1 MSAEEQK
8 QTISLQHEQCMVQE
22 YVVVRAEENGVT
34 IFGLTRGK
42 DTRLSHSEK
51 LDQGEVMLLQF
62 TQHVSAVKIRGK
74 ACIYTKHGI
83 VESGQ

>member
-1 MSAEEQK
+1 MSLEEKNVHTEQL
-8 QTISLQHEQCMVQE
+8 ISPQE

-62 TQHVSAVKIRGK
+62 TQHVSAVKVRGK
-74 ACIYTKHGI
+74 ARIYTKHGVI
-83 VESGQ
+83 EAG

>member
-1 MSAEEQK
+1 MSTEEQNLHPE
-8 QTISLQHEQCMVQE
+8 QILQPQE
-22 YVVVRAEENGVT
+22 YVAVRAEENGVT

-62 TQHVSAVKIRGK
+62 TQHVSAVKVRGK

-83 VESGQ
+83 IESG

>member
-1 MSAEEQK
+1 MSLEEKNVHTEQL
-8 QTISLQHEQCMVQE
+8 ISPQE

-62 TQHVSAVKIRGK
+62 TQHVSAVKVRGK
-74 ACIYTKHGI
+74 ARIYTKHGI
-83 VESGQ
+83 VEAG